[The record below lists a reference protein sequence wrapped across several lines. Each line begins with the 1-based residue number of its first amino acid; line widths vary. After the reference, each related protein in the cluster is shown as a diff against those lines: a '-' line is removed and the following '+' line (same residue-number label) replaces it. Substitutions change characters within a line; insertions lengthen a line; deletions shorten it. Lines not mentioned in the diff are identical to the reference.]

1 LKYLVSTVT
10 IFNSYLFLNKLLS
23 VRFNLLHPFLS
34 KITLYAA
41 SIDSNYTVCRKNLI
55 MVISSS
61 HIYSKSNLDVV
72 NINTANKINVKRF
85 TQNGQIQ
92 IYQSSY
98 RGSYSSI
105 IRDSLR
111 NAALGRKVLLIQFM
125 KGGVKQGVYNAVRLC
140 GNLTWVRSSHS
151 FDQYNI
157 EAVENN
163 KNLKKSIHESTIE
176 LWNFCKKELQSGEN
190 DQIILDE
197 IFLAIVMKIIDKDD
211 LISTLENRFI
221 SGDVILTGTAIPKD
235 LLLMANQITELRS

>member
-1 LKYLVSTVT
+1 
-10 IFNSYLFLNKLLS
+10 
-23 VRFNLLHPFLS
+23 
-34 KITLYAA
+34 
-41 SIDSNYTVCRKNLI
+41 

-61 HIYSKSNLDVV
+61 HIYSKGNLDIVKT
-72 NINTANKINVKRF
+72 NPANKINVKNLSH
-85 TQNGQIQ
+85 NGQIQ

-98 RGSYSSI
+98 RGSYTSI

-125 KGGVKQGVYNAVRLC
+125 KGGVKQGVDHAVKLC

-151 FDQYNI
+151 FDQYNSEVI
-157 EAVENN
+157 ENN
-163 KNLKKSIHESTIE
+163 KNLKKSIYESTNE
-176 LWNFCKKELQSGEN
+176 LWNFCKRELQSGEN

-197 IFLAIVMKIIDKDD
+197 IFLAIEMKIIDKDD

-221 SGDVILTGTAIPKD
+221 SGDVILTGTHIPKD

>member
-1 LKYLVSTVT
+1 ML
-10 IFNSYLFLNKLLS
+10 
-23 VRFNLLHPFLS
+23 
-34 KITLYAA
+34 
-41 SIDSNYTVCRKNLI
+41 
-55 MVISSS
+55 ISSS

-72 NINTANKINVKRF
+72 NKNTANKINVKKF
-85 TQNGQIQ
+85 SQNGQIQ

-98 RGSYSSI
+98 RGSFTAI

-111 NAALGRKVLLIQFM
+111 NAALGRKVLLVQFM
-125 KGGVKQGVYNAVRLC
+125 KGGVKQGIANAVKLC

-151 FDQYNI
+151 FDQYNS
-157 EAVENN
+157 EAIKNN
-163 KNLKKSIHESTIE
+163 KNLRRSIHESTLE

-197 IFLAIVMKIIDKDD
+197 IFLAIDMKIIDKDD

-221 SGDVILTGTAIPKD
+221 SGDVILTGTDIPKD

>member
-1 LKYLVSTVT
+1 
-10 IFNSYLFLNKLLS
+10 
-23 VRFNLLHPFLS
+23 
-34 KITLYAA
+34 
-41 SIDSNYTVCRKNLI
+41 
-55 MVISSS
+55 MVNSSS
-61 HIYSKSNLDVV
+61 HIYSKDNLDFV
-72 NINTANKINVKRF
+72 NINTANKFNVKRF

-125 KGGVKQGVYNAVRLC
+125 KGGVKQGANNAVKLC

-151 FDQYNI
+151 FDQYNS
-157 EAVENN
+157 EAIENN
-163 KNLKKSIHESTIE
+163 KNLRKSIHESTLE

-190 DQIILDE
+190 DQVILDE
-197 IFLAIVMKIIDKDD
+197 IFLAIEMKFIDKDD
-211 LISTLENRFI
+211 LISTLENRSI
-221 SGDVILTGTAIPKD
+221 SGDVILTGTDIPND

>member
-1 LKYLVSTVT
+1 
-10 IFNSYLFLNKLLS
+10 
-23 VRFNLLHPFLS
+23 
-34 KITLYAA
+34 
-41 SIDSNYTVCRKNLI
+41 
-55 MVISSS
+55 MVISTS
-61 HIYSKSNLDVV
+61 HIYSKSKTDVV
-72 NINTANKINVKRF
+72 NINTANKINLKRF

-98 RGSYSSI
+98 RGSYPSI

-111 NAALGRKVLLIQFM
+111 NAALGRKVILIQFM
-125 KGGVKQGVYNAVRLC
+125 KGGVKQGVSNSVKLC

-151 FDQYNI
+151 FDQYNSEEI
-157 EAVENN
+157 DKN
-163 KNLKKSIHESTIE
+163 KNLKKSIHDSTTE

-197 IFLAIVMKIIDKDD
+197 IFLAIKKKIIDKDD

-221 SGDVILTGTAIPKD
+221 SGDVILTGTDIPKD

>member
-1 LKYLVSTVT
+1 M
-10 IFNSYLFLNKLLS
+10 
-23 VRFNLLHPFLS
+23 
-34 KITLYAA
+34 
-41 SIDSNYTVCRKNLI
+41 DSNYTAYRKNLI

-98 RGSYSSI
+98 RGSYPSI

-111 NAALGRKVLLIQFM
+111 NAALGRKVLLVQFM
-125 KGGVKQGVYNAVRLC
+125 TGGVKQGIANAVKLC
-140 GNLTWVRSSHS
+140 GNLTWVRSSDS
-151 FDQYNI
+151 FDKYNSEEI
-157 EAVENN
+157 QNN
-163 KNLKKSIHESTIE
+163 KNLKESIHDSTLE
-176 LWNFCKKELQSGEN
+176 LWNFCKKELQSGKN

-197 IFLAIVMKIIDKDD
+197 IFLAIEMKIINKDD

-221 SGDVILTGTAIPKD
+221 SGDVILTGTDIPKD